1 MTHAPAHLPWV
12 VVSSLHVPVCHA
24 AELLCIDHTM
34 IVLYEMLIENADTHC
49 PSTDRGIAIQCKG
62 GRTHSDLQ
70 PMDQEPGAL
79 PLRHTHSLARAT
91 CSHGFAFPS
100 ADVSFKLESD
110 SILSS
115 VFTLCDFVLR
125 SSVAILFI
133 SHPSFISLIAH
144 RSLSLSSLA
153 FRVAALSLLLRSNA
167 VASLHRCVLFTL
179 GLRQA
184 EICEFLGSDFA
195 NSVLRVSVN
204 EVSSWHCGR

>member
-144 RSLSLSSLA
+144 RSLSLSLSLVSRLPCGSSVSPSSKRCRCVTA
-153 FRVAALSLLLRSNA
+153 SLRALHPWVAAGRNLR
-167 VASLHRCVLFTL
+167 VL
-179 GLRQA
+179 GLR
-184 EICEFLGSDFA
+184 
-195 NSVLRVSVN
+195 LRKL
-204 EVSSWHCGR
+204 SSARVRQ